1 MTKTETKSIKKTK
14 RKFINIK
21 IINSC
26 LLVSIILCGAF
37 YMVSVNDLIIKGFE
51 LQELKKEYNKI
62 SEDTVEH
69 ELKILALESNN
80 NLSKRAE
87 KLEMVAIGEMEFI
100 SVSGGVAMK

>member
-14 RKFINIK
+14 CKFLNIK

-26 LLVSIILCGAF
+26 LLIVIILCGGF

-51 LQELKKEYNKI
+51 LQGLKKDFNKI
-62 SEDTVEH
+62 NEDTVEY

-87 KLEMVAIGEMEFI
+87 KLEMVAVEEMEFI